1 MAGSFQDEI
10 PPSRVNIRYVKD
22 TGGAQEELELPLK
35 LLVLGDFTMKEDDTA
50 LEDRK
55 RISIDKNN
63 FGAVLKEQKLSLDLV
78 VPNKLTG
85 DGDMPVKLNIES
97 LSDFTPTGIANQ
109 VPELATMLEVRS
121 LLTDLKAKVISNR
134 DFRKQLEIV
143 LKDKSKMESV
153 IAELDKIAPLGG
165 EKKEDE

>member
-22 TGGAQEELELPLK
+22 TGGAQQELELPLK
-35 LLVLGDFTMKEDDTA
+35 LLVVGDFTMKEDDTA

-55 RISIDKNN
+55 RLSIDKNN
-63 FGAVLKEQKLSLDLV
+63 FGSVLKEQKLSLDLV
-78 VPNKLTG
+78 VPNKLAG
-85 DGDMPVKLNIES
+85 EGDMPVKLNIES
-97 LSDFTPTGIANQ
+97 LGDFTPTGIANQ

-134 DFRKQLEIV
+134 DFRKQLEGI
-143 LKDKSKMESV
+143 LKDKDKRESI
-153 IAELDKIAPLGG
+153 IAELDKIAPLGDETKEG
-165 EKKEDE
+165 E